1 MVSPLPTP
9 RHTPGDLQIC
19 SFLVVYSPPLGT
31 QIETFPHPRV
41 PDRPHKGI
49 FWVPLFGINIA
60 FCKIAKRDI
69 LTFS

>member
-1 MVSPLPTP
+1 MVPPP
-9 RHTPGDLQIC
+9 AHPWRLQIC
-19 SFLVVYSPPLGT
+19 SFLGM

-60 FCKIAKRDI
+60 FRKIAK
-69 LTFS
+69 